1 MAIYSVGGQNFTGQQ
16 ANERFQGAPMSTWKD
31 LVNAPKGLDR
41 AGLMQH
47 AYNADP
53 ATKYARETTTG
64 TIMGRLSAAGLA
76 RSGAGINALNT
87 AYNDN
92 FSKWAAGK
100 EAQGAAMSNKINS
113 RLSQFRAKRKPKKD
127 LYAGMK
133 FGGGGNIKAMQAKAK
148 RNWTPGKGY
157 SSPMNNSAI
166 RKKFG
171 F

>member
-113 RLSQFRAKRKPKKD
+113 RLSQFRAKRKPTKNP
-127 LYAGMK
+127 YAGYK
-133 FGGGGNIKAMQAKAK
+133 FGGFSAGSGH
-148 RNWTPGKGY
+148 PGRKGFPG
-157 SSPMNNSAI
+157 SSSVSRPMNNSAI